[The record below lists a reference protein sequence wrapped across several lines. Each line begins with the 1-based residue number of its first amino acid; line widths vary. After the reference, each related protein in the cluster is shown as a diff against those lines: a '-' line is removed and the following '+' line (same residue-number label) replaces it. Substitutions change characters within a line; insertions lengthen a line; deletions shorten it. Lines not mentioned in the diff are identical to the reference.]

1 MGIGNPVLWN
11 GMKIIHL
18 IILATSILGS
28 SQLLASED
36 ESGFPDIETL
46 EAFARSSWGGGE
58 IELLENG
65 DDQLAIIRRQFT
77 SGVDSCI
84 LSIYTKQ
91 KQGWFRAIETNPVSN
106 GYMSFEQDGDTVR
119 FFDTDSNAE
128 VFRVSISNLSTWN
141 SK

>member
-1 MGIGNPVLWN
+1 
-11 GMKIIHL
+11 MKIIYL

-36 ESGFPDIETL
+36 ESGFPDTKTL
-46 EAFARSSWGGGE
+46 EAFASSSWGGGE
-58 IELLENG
+58 IDLLANG
-65 DDQLAIIRRQFT
+65 DDQIAIIRRQFT

-91 KQGWFRAIETNPVSN
+91 IQGWVRAIETNPVSN

-119 FFDTDSNAE
+119 FFDSDSKEE
-128 VFRVSISNLSTWN
+128 VFRVSISNLSAWS